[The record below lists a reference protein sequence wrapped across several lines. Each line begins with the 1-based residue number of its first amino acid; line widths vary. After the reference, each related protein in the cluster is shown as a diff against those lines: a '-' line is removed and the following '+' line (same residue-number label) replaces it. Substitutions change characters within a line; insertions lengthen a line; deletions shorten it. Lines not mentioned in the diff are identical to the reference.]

1 MSLLFLEIKLF
12 QGGHA
17 AKLCLILEWKQILSN
32 SFIVFIGKYFREGV
46 ITKLSTSLYYLGGGH
61 HLGHS
66 FTNINCLL
74 TVRLYIC
81 LTISWFWLVKKYCK
95 VVIAECSRINTVI
108 QDSYLEEQCSQG
120 KTLWVKK
127 KIKQYS
133 ILGSTCP
140 AEFVWLDFGS

>member
-1 MSLLFLEIKLF
+1 MIYS
-12 QGGHA
+12 
-17 AKLCLILEWKQILSN
+17 CWRSILSN

-61 HLGHS
+61 HLGYS

-108 QDSYLEEQCSQG
+108 QDSFLEEQCSQG